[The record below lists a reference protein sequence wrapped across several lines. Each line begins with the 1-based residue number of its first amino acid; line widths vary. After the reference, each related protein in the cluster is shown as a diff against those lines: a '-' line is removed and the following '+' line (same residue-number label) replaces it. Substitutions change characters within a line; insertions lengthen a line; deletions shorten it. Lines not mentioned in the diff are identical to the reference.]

1 MINVESWVK
10 FKHRVEISR
19 LGGLDK
25 KNKKIS
31 YRSRSRLNKRIDVS
45 KRKIFVNNVDDD
57 VVTNINMLIPQIS
70 TC

>member
-1 MINVESWVK
+1 MINVESWFK

-31 YRSRSRLNKRIDVS
+31 YRSRSRLNKRIDVL
-45 KRKIFVNNVDDD
+45 KTMIFVDNDDND
-57 VVTNINMLIPQIS
+57 VVIIS

>member
-1 MINVESWVK
+1 VINVESWFK

-31 YRSRSRLNKRIDVS
+31 YLSRSRQNKRIDVS
-45 KRKIFVNNVDDD
+45 KTMIFVDNDADT
-57 VVTNINMLIPQIS
+57 TNINMLIPQMS